1 MATIVTNRAT
11 MPIVNGNIRVGSSK
25 RKRAATDAEVA
36 NIRKAISNLNKAI
49 DATNDTLMM
58 SALMDAFQSVRRII
72 LDNK

>member
-1 MATIVTNRAT
+1 MATIATNRAT
-11 MPIVNGNIRVGSSK
+11 MPTINGSIRVGSSK
-25 RKRAATDAEVA
+25 RKRAASDAEVA

-58 SALMDAFQSVRRII
+58 SALMDAFQGVRRII